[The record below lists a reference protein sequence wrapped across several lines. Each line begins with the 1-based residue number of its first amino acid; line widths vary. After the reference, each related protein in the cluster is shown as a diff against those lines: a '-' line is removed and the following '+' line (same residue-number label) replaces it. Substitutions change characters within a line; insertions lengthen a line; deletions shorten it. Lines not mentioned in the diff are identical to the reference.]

1 MCGEG
6 DVGWGGWVSWVE
18 VWNRRVG
25 GFQLVGYMGKF
36 YPPVYGSD
44 FRKCIHFHALMSG
57 LISILRVALYS
68 FPIFLNSKILPSLK
82 LYALDVVRIK

>member
-44 FRKCIHFHALMSG
+44 FRRCTHFHALMSS

-68 FPIFLNSKILPSLK
+68 FPIFLNCKILPSLK